1 MAWSRMAAVR
11 RNYRYVA
18 QGHGNQSDV
27 EMRARGGEEEVMYEP
42 RFTI

>member
-1 MAWSRMAAVR
+1 MAWTRMAAAR

-27 EMRARGGEEEVMYEP
+27 EMGVRGGEEEVTCEA